1 MPRLE
6 TTDDI
11 EKALFRLMP
20 VALSGPASEEN
31 DNLID
36 ELAGDTI
43 DRSKKT
49 ISWRFFTAVAAAI
62 TIGWFVALSG
72 PEAGTKHVAST
83 DSQAGKEMSE
93 MVFLTGSDRVED
105 AEDEGLFVDTGGSA
119 VRKIRFRVVEE
130 TQVRDEETGIIVM
143 LTEPREEQYMVP
155 VSTF

>member
-1 MPRLE
+1 
-6 TTDDI
+6 
-11 EKALFRLMP
+11 
-20 VALSGPASEEN
+20 
-31 DNLID
+31 
-36 ELAGDTI
+36 
-43 DRSKKT
+43 
-49 ISWRFFTAVAAAI
+49 
-62 TIGWFVALSG
+62 
-72 PEAGTKHVAST
+72 
-83 DSQAGKEMSE
+83 